1 MARDEAGPSRALAP
15 EQGLRLRTANRAQLG
30 WGRVDLDAALPQDHA
45 ARAILAVVERLDL
58 RDLDGQVR
66 ARGETAGAPPI
77 DPKIL
82 LGLWVYATSEG
93 VGSGREL
100 AQLVV
105 LHAAYRGICGGV
117 DVAYHGLNDV
127 RHEQGAVFDDLV
139 TQVLGRL
146 MQHGLVERS
155 RVAQDGTR
163 VRASAGAASFRR
175 GETLDRLMAE
185 ARAHLAEVTGQASD
199 EISAR
204 RAAARKR
211 AAEDRI
217 ARLEQALAEL
227 PAVAATKQRSGATD
241 KTPRVS
247 TTDPDARVMKMPDG
261 GFRPAFNV
269 QFATTATRRASS
281 SASACPIAAPI
292 RARPR
297 P

>member
-1 MARDEAGPSRALAP
+1 MIRMANELAADAARQQIVFGVGAVETGEAGPRRAVAP
-15 EQGLRLRTANRAQLG
+15 AQGLRLRKANRAQLC
-30 WGRVDLDAALPQDHA
+30 WGRVDLDTALPQDHP
-45 ARAILAVVERLDL
+45 ARAIVAVVERLDL
-58 RDLDGQVR
+58 RDLYGQVR

-100 AQLVV
+100 AQLTL
-105 LHAAYRGICGGV
+105 LHAAYRWICGGV
-117 DVAYHGLNDV
+117 DVAYHCLNDF

-146 MQHGLVERS
+146 MQHGLVELS

-175 GETLDRLMAE
+175 GETLDSLMAE
-185 ARAHLAEVTGQASD
+185 ARAHLAEVAGQASA
-199 EISAR
+199 EFSAR
-204 RAAARKR
+204 RAAAIAR

-227 PAVAATKQRSGATD
+227 PAVAQTKQRSGAAD
-241 KTPRVS
+241 KTRL
-247 TTDPDARVMKMPDG
+247 
-261 GFRPAFNV
+261 
-269 QFATTATRRASS
+269 
-281 SASACPIAAPI
+281 
-292 RARPR
+292 
-297 P
+297 